1 MKFYSNR
8 LNGRYLRSVLP
19 DADDGVDWVKAAIA
33 YGSDAET
40 LLRNCLDRKYRL
52 DIWMRYDHTVPVTPQ
67 LLRMLLVN
75 VSRNIF
81 CKLIP
86 DVLHSKVIWWKGYGV
101 YVGSANLT
109 DRAWMSNIEFGVF
122 LPEETL
128 EQNGGLVDVEMFF
141 DGLLECE
148 SAMQLTQELID
159 EQEKIL
165 NIRRARLAALDD
177 ESRKHRH
184 VPEWDGP
191 NAVVTREK
199 SLEFRRKTFI
209 REWEEGLSI
218 LRQLAQQAPDFR
230 PHWLDSDVPAAW
242 QADQFLHAYYY
253 NEVVDGARHP
263 FEEHY
268 QKNRA
273 DPARAVAAALGWWS
287 GLKEPPS
294 GEDYNCHVRAPVIR
308 QCLTRKNLETLT
320 QENFIQVCQANHS
333 TADHVG
339 RMNLNDF
346 GLEVSAETSWE
357 DRITAFSQWIW
368 ARRNRRDERIDKV
381 LAYVLDGGP
390 TREIP
395 SRLFEA
401 ANNPERKIPHFGT
414 NQIAEI
420 AGWARREVCAPRNG
434 RTSKS
439 LRALGYDVRIY

>member
-1 MKFYSNR
+1 MKFYSNK
-8 LNGRYLRSVLP
+8 LNGQYLRSVLP
-19 DADDGVDWVKAAIA
+19 DSHDGVDWVKAAIA

-67 LLRMLLVN
+67 LLRMLLAN

-101 YVGSANLT
+101 YIGSANLT
-109 DRAWMSNIEFGVF
+109 DRAWMTNIEFGVF
-122 LPEETL
+122 LPEAIL

-141 DGLLECE
+141 DGLSECE
-148 SAMQLTQELID
+148 TAIELTQEIID

-165 NIRRARLAALDD
+165 SIRRARLAALDD
-177 ESRKHRH
+177 ESRNYRH
-184 VPEWDGP
+184 VAEWEGP
-191 NAVVTREK
+191 NTVATRQK
-199 SLEFRRKTFI
+199 SLESRRKTFI
-209 REWEEGLSI
+209 REWEQGLTI
-218 LRQLAQQAPDFR
+218 LRQLAKQAPAFR
-230 PHWLDSDVPAAW
+230 PSWLNSDVPPAW

-263 FEEHY
+263 FEEYY
-268 QKNRA
+268 QRNRA
-273 DPARAVAAALGWWS
+273 DPARAVDTALRWWS
-287 GLKEPPS
+287 RLKEPLS
-294 GEDYNCHVRAPVIR
+294 GEDHNCHVRAPVIQ
-308 QCLTRKNLETLT
+308 QCLTGNNLRALT
-320 QENFIQVCQANHS
+320 EEDFTRVCQANHS

-339 RMNLNDF
+339 RMNLNDL
-346 GLEVSAETSWE
+346 GLEVSADTSWE
-357 DRITAFSQWIW
+357 DRITAFSKWIW
-368 ARRNRRDERIDKV
+368 ARRNRRGERIDTI

-390 TREIP
+390 KREIP

-401 ANNPERKIPHFGT
+401 ANNPERKVPHFGT

-420 AGWARREVCAPRNG
+420 AGWARPEICPPRNG
-434 RTSKS
+434 RTSKG

>member
-1 MKFYSNR
+1 MPIGAPVVR
-8 LNGRYLRSVLP
+8 DPLNSISRGI
-19 DADDGVDWVKAAIA
+19 AA
-33 YGSDAET
+33 
-40 LLRNCLDRKYRL
+40 L
-52 DIWMRYDHTVPVTPQ
+52 DIPDDP
-67 LLRMLLVN
+67 LL
-75 VSRNIF
+75 
-81 CKLIP
+81 
-86 DVLHSKVIWWKGYGV
+86 
-101 YVGSANLT
+101 
-109 DRAWMSNIEFGVF
+109 
-122 LPEETL
+122 
-128 EQNGGLVDVEMFF
+128 
-141 DGLLECE
+141 
-148 SAMQLTQELID
+148 
-159 EQEKIL
+159 
-165 NIRRARLAALDD
+165 RLAALDD

-420 AGWARREVCAPRNG
+420 AGWARPEVCAPRNG